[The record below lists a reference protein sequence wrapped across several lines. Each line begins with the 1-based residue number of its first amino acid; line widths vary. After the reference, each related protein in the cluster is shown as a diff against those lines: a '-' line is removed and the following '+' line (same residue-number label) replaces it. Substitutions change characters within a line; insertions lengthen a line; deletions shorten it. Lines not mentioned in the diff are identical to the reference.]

1 MLVSLAVIL
10 APSTTHLI
18 VFGLVAW
25 LVLVIIILP
34 FILAAFHYRD
44 NPPAVPPYQR
54 PLVPI
59 SWPFRASQALAHEP
73 PLPCPS
79 PFNNSRRT
87 LPCHTHLL
95 QFGYAECP

>member
-44 NPPAVPPYQR
+44 NPPAVPPYKR
-54 PLVPI
+54 SIIPPWRWVHSNTIPTSLRVVPT
-59 SWPFRASQALAHEP
+59 P
-73 PLPCPS
+73 P
-79 PFNNSRRT
+79 NSANEK
-87 LPCHTHLL
+87 PK
-95 QFGYAECP
+95 FSKGD